1 MIAAI
6 YARRSTEQ
14 TGVSEDQKSVQ
25 RQVEHARAFASA
37 KGWTVAEDHVYVDDA
52 VSGAEFERRPGFLRL
67 MNALKPKPA
76 FQVLVMSEESR
87 LGREMVE
94 TMVALKALVVAGV
107 RIFYYMTGKER
118 TIDSPIEKAMMA
130 LETFG
135 AEQERE
141 KARQRTYDALLRKAR
156 AGHVTGGKTFG
167 YDNLPVFGPDG
178 KRSHVE
184 RRVNDV
190 QAAAIVRVFE
200 LSAENGLTRTAKQ
213 LNAERIVA
221 PGGHG
226 WSPSSVRTILHRRLY
241 LGEGFWNQS
250 QKRDRWGQ
258 KRQRPRPASEWERVT
273 APRIVSDELWNAAHA
288 RMATVRVRLTTAQGE
303 RPIVRRD
310 VESSYL
316 LSGFARCSV
325 CGGTLA
331 VVSRSHGRQRAYF
344 YGCLAHW
351 KRGTT
356 ACTNGLVLP
365 VRVVEDAVLRSM
377 RQDAL
382 RPAVVKAILDVVF
395 EALKPAELESTVQG
409 LGAELRTLDQRI
421 ARLTM
426 AIEEGGT
433 IAPLVAQLQT
443 RQAER
448 ETLVASIAAT
458 EARQALV
465 LDRETIE
472 ARVLAHVAQWRE
484 LLTTGRV
491 ADGRQLL
498 REALEEPLRFTP
510 EGRAYR
516 FEGVAAAERLLG
528 KAGLPPLGTSPMPAS
543 WNQIV
548 PWLSQL
554 DGLRRAG

>member
-1 MIAAI
+1 M
-6 YARRSTEQ
+6 
-14 TGVSEDQKSVQ
+14 
-25 RQVEHARAFASA
+25 
-37 KGWTVAEDHVYVDDA
+37 
-52 VSGAEFERRPGFLRL
+52 
-67 MNALKPKPA
+67 
-76 FQVLVMSEESR
+76 
-87 LGREMVE
+87 
-94 TMVALKALVVAGV
+94 
-107 RIFYYMTGKER
+107 
-118 TIDSPIEKAMMA
+118 
-130 LETFG
+130 
-135 AEQERE
+135 
-141 KARQRTYDALLRKAR
+141 
-156 AGHVTGGKTFG
+156 
-167 YDNLPVFGPDG
+167 
-178 KRSHVE
+178 
-184 RRVNDV
+184 

-458 EARQALV
+458 LGNVPNARQLEPDRAVAQPTRWASSSRVNHPGRRTRPRLIHGRDRSNRSRQATALSCPPQHRPLRAVAGVQAPSSSTNAMGAWMNSTLNELV
-465 LDRETIE
+465 LKPCKCDRRSGRGTFQPPRGRGF
-472 ARVLAHVAQWRE
+472 ADLAA
-484 LLTTGRV
+484 
-491 ADGRQLL
+491 
-498 REALEEPLRFTP
+498 
-510 EGRAYR
+510 
-516 FEGVAAAERLLG
+516 
-528 KAGLPPLGTSPMPAS
+528 
-543 WNQIV
+543 
-548 PWLSQL
+548 
-554 DGLRRAG
+554 